1 MFTKKKRQI
10 ILFTTILFITLA
22 CGQFNIGIET
32 SPPEDNIIEPDSQN
46 SGLSQGNVPSN
57 TETQTPE
64 TDYSSYWTEFEDYR
78 NGIRYS
84 IPCSWEAQI
93 LEPVQDPT
101 GQGSY
106 PIVNYTEEWT
116 RTFPRGAGIWEKGA
130 IKIDMSVRDIANWGF
145 SPGIS
150 MVDYVNGQD
159 YENSETELIS
169 IEELVINN
177 QQALLVTTESK
188 FGIGQYYLFKLS
200 DELFFSFS
208 AYPTE
213 ARENPDVQ
221 GILNSLALTSEASVQ
236 MPNIMPGNP
245 PEGLLAPCLGIT
257 ELPPDPDAPPEGCMA
272 VSSDSVEG
280 LSNKLQE
287 YLSTGNTGGLVYELM
302 NDPMMIGYW
311 ESEGAARSPNEMFSE
326 LANSLLVQNLT
337 SIAEGFPTT
346 LTFSTDRSQ
355 FPPLQGI
362 TLENMFGP
370 DVNVVQVIYSEGW
383 GADGLGAALLYIAQ
397 DDCGKYYW
405 HGLSYSHE
413 HFDK

>member
-1 MFTKKKRQI
+1 MLTLKKPQI
-10 ILFTTILFITLA
+10 ILLTAILFMPLA
-22 CGQFNIGIET
+22 CGQFDFGIET
-32 SPPEDNIIEPDSQN
+32 SPPEDNINEPDSQN
-46 SGLSQGNVPSN
+46 PGSSQSNLPSN
-57 TETQTPE
+57 TETQEPGI
-64 TDYSSYWTEFEDYR
+64 DYSSYWTEFEDYR
-78 NGIRYS
+78 NGIRYA

-93 LEPVQDPT
+93 PEPGQDPT
-101 GQGSY
+101 GRGSY

-116 RTFPRGAGIWEKGA
+116 RTFPRGVGIWEEGA

-221 GILNSLALTSEASVQ
+221 GILNSLALTSEVSVQ

-245 PEGLLAPCLGIT
+245 PKGLLASCLGIT
-257 ELPPDPDAPPEGCMA
+257 ELPPNPDAPPEGCMA

-311 ESEGAARSPNEMFSE
+311 ASEGATRSPNEMFSE
-326 LANSLLVQNLT
+326 LANSLLVHNLT
-337 SIAEGFPTT
+337 SLAEGFPTT

-370 DVNVVQVIYSEGW
+370 AVNVVQVIYSEGW
-383 GADGLGAALLYIAQ
+383 GPDGLGAALLYIAQ
-397 DDCGKYYW
+397 DSCGKYYW
-405 HGLSYSHE
+405 HGLGYSHE